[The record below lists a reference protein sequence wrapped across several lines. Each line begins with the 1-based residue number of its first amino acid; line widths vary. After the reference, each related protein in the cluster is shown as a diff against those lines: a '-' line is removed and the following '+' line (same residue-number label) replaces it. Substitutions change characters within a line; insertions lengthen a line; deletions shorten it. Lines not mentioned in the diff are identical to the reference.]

1 MIKSQ
6 KFRNLLLNDAFS
18 NAILEGMA
26 SGLPMV
32 VTDVG
37 GNAEAVED
45 GQTGIVVKAKNPES
59 LGNALLSLALAPELR
74 TRFGQAGKER
84 ITQHF
89 TLRQC
94 AQNYADFYNSLK
106 ELQS

>member
-1 MIKSQ
+1 MI
-6 KFRNLLLNDAFS
+6 
-18 NAILEGMA
+18 
-26 SGLPMV
+26 

-59 LGNALLSLALAPELR
+59 LGNALLSLALTPELR

-84 ITQHF
+84 IAQHF
-89 TLRQC
+89 TLKQC
-94 AQNYADFYNSLK
+94 AENYADFYESL
-106 ELQS
+106 LQ